1 MNHCAIT
8 FMLSSRGFARFARIR
23 TGRGPRYGTKVR
35 RDRADETNDFID
47 QHHPVRSIGSLR
59 GISIDAADTA
69 SSGFALSGSRF
80 AFFRLRPIGL
90 ALRAQMR
97 RGAVCRPLAIEA
109 WEFRVAVPAYVSW
122 PILAALQT
130 RRARHDC

>member
-1 MNHCAIT
+1 MERKYVGIVLMRRMT
-8 FMLSSRGFARFARIR
+8 LLTSTTLSAPSGGFAASLLMSRTPLLQASPYRARASR
-23 TGRGPRYGTKVR
+23 
-35 RDRADETNDFID
+35 
-47 QHHPVRSIGSLR
+47 
-59 GISIDAADTA
+59 

-90 ALRAQMR
+90 ALRVLLR